1 MKFLNFLP
9 HSCTA
14 IGLLALLISSTGCQN
29 RKPRMIKS
37 PPHYNFGEV
46 YTHKLDIKLK
56 EISGLAWDNKND
68 EFVAHYDEAG
78 KLFYLDKETKVIKA
92 EYTFGKKG
100 DYEDVVLINSIPFV
114 LRSDGMITKV
124 NKDSTGKIYGEELGK
139 IGITGVNDF
148 EAMYYD
154 PTRNALV
161 LICKNCALDNK
172 SSVSAFAY
180 YFDST
185 GFDNKP
191 VFTIDAKEVERLSP
205 HKTSKFQPSAAAI
218 HPVLQKLFILSSASN
233 QLAIVDLDGKVEA
246 VFELGKKLFP
256 QPEGLTFKSNGDMY
270 ISNEGVISKATIL
283 RFVYKP

>member
-1 MKFLNFLP
+1 
-9 HSCTA
+9 
-14 IGLLALLISSTGCQN
+14 
-29 RKPRMIKS
+29 
-37 PPHYNFGEV
+37 
-46 YTHKLDIKLK
+46 
-56 EISGLAWDNKND
+56 
-68 EFVAHYDEAG
+68 
-78 KLFYLDKETKVIKA
+78 
-92 EYTFGKKG
+92 
-100 DYEDVVLINSIPFV
+100 
-114 LRSDGMITKV
+114 
-124 NKDSTGKIYGEELGK
+124 
-139 IGITGVNDF
+139 
-148 EAMYYD
+148 MYYD